1 MALPT
6 PAVAVPNIATDPG
19 VLFRAPLGTAEP
31 THTVVGSV
39 FSDLWP
45 SGWLAL
51 GATDAG
57 SNFKWKTSFDKIEV
71 EEFLDPIKYVTT
83 GREGSVAFALASI
96 SATNMKRALNGG
108 TLTTTGATTTTMTA
122 YTPPAAGAEV
132 RGMLGW
138 ESLDSTERLVCY
150 QGLNTGE
157 VSVQRQ
163 KGKNKAV
170 LPIEFALEIPLS
182 GIPFKYLTAGL
193 ARA

>member
-1 MALPT
+1 MALPS

-39 FSDLWP
+39 FSDSWP
-45 SGWLAL
+45 VGWVAL

-57 SNFKWKTSFDKIEV
+57 SNFKWKTSYDKIEV
-71 EEFLDPIKYVTT
+71 EEFLDPIKYVST

-96 SATNMKRALNGG
+96 SATNMKSALNGG
-108 TLTTTGATTTTMTA
+108 ILTTTGATTTTMTT

-132 RGMLGW
+132 RCMIGW

-150 QGLNTGE
+150 QCINTGE

-170 LPIEFALEIPLS
+170 LPVEFALEIPLS
-182 GIPFKYLTAGL
+182 GFSFKYLTAGV